1 MSDVQRVLRGISA
14 GTLLR
19 IERIAGGKAE
29 GKLKEN
35 HSDAVTIANGDIL
48 ERVSFLEITGIWR
61 QATFALP
68 GALIGAV
75 AGLGLGIIVSMKAFA
90 LLAGFLVGKVL
101 LIAVLVLMGL
111 GALFGGAV
119 GAWVPR
125 WVKVW
130 GS

>member
-29 GKLKEN
+29 GKLRES
-35 HSDAVTIANGDIL
+35 HADAVTIANGEIL
-48 ERVSFLEITGIWR
+48 ERISFLEITAVWR
-61 QATFALP
+61 RATFALP

-75 AGLGLGIIVSMKAFA
+75 AGLGLGILVTMKAFA

-101 LIAVLVLMGL
+101 LIAVLVLIGL
-111 GALFGGAV
+111 GALFGGAL
-119 GAWVPR
+119 GAWLPR

-130 GS
+130 G